1 MGKVQKSKRNRYIRE
16 INRNCEVAEDIYK
29 GKIKVKRVH
38 YNKYAGE
45 EFKNKKKKRKNPVTI
60 DNKINMVI
68 NNMNHEL
75 NKIKK
80 DYNKKISKIKKGF
93 DYTVLGLIIIVMIA
107 LFIIGVM
114 NI

>member
-1 MGKVQKSKRNRYIRE
+1 MGKGQKSKRNRYIRE
-16 INRNCEVAEDIYK
+16 INRNSEVADDIYK

-45 EFKNKKKKRKNPVTI
+45 EFKNKKRKNPVTI

-68 NNMNHEL
+68 NNMNNDV

-93 DYTVLGLIIIVMIA
+93 DYTVLGLIVIVMIA